1 MKKEDRIKRQ
11 QDFIRKI
18 NAAVMFEAMTSTPV
32 IVSGT
37 QKAEIDA
44 ETKKAIVKYKKSQ
57 DSKATRK
64 GGENV

>member
-11 QDFIRKI
+11 QDFIRKL

-32 IVSGT
+32 IVSGI
-37 QKAEIDA
+37 QKAEIDT